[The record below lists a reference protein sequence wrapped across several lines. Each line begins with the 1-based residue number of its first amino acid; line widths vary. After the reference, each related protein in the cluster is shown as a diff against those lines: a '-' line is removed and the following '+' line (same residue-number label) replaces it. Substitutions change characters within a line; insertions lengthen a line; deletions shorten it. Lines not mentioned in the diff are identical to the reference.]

1 MTDPLTWLEG
11 DDGVPRGGRAAFQAQ
26 LQRVDD
32 VLIHLGSSVA
42 GGIVAVTEAFLQAD
56 HHGAGVIVER
66 HFRIDADCTALEE
79 HCYVLL
85 ARQAPVASD
94 LRRLVAV
101 LRSVQDVQRSANLLR
116 HVASSLTWVHPP
128 SMPDDLR
135 GTISSLGEVS
145 AEIFA
150 AGVAAW
156 RTHDALAAND
166 LEERD
171 DQVDLLQK
179 WLLTELYTG
188 RRTVEEAVSLA
199 LIARYYER
207 VADHAVEM
215 ARHVAYFLTGD
226 RLTPSPR

>member
-1 MTDPLTWLEG
+1 MDDPLTWLEG
-11 DDGVPRGGRAAFQAQ
+11 DDDVPRGGRAAFQAQ

-32 VLIHLGSSVA
+32 VLVDLGTSVA
-42 GGIVAVTEAFLQAD
+42 TGVGGVTEAFLQAD
-56 HHGAGVIVER
+56 RHGASVVVEE
-66 HFRIDADCTALEE
+66 HFRIDAACTALEE

-85 ARQAPVASD
+85 ARQSPVAGD

-101 LRSVQDVQRSANLLR
+101 LRSVQDVQRSASLLR

-128 SMPDDLR
+128 AMPEDLR
-135 GTISSLGEVS
+135 STIASLGEVS

-150 AGVAAW
+150 AGVTAW

-166 LEERD
+166 LEQRD

-188 RRTVEEAVSLA
+188 RRSVEEAVSLA

-207 VADHAVEM
+207 VADHGVEM

-226 RLTPSPR
+226 RLTPAS